1 MLQTYGDAAKT
12 KTITIKKLNRIINA
26 LNGKESNRP
35 DSSKFRFWVK
45 TKGFTTTRPENFVSA
60 AFDEGKDNLSKT
72 EVIPLYVLQV
82 AVRLCFLFEYIEG
95 FG

>member
-45 TKGFTTTRPENFVSA
+45 TKGFTVTKPENFVSA
-60 AFDEGKDNLSKT
+60 SLDEGKFNFSKA
-72 EVIPLYVLQV
+72 EVTPLYVLQV
-82 AVRLCFLFEYIEG
+82 AVRLSFLG
-95 FG
+95 V